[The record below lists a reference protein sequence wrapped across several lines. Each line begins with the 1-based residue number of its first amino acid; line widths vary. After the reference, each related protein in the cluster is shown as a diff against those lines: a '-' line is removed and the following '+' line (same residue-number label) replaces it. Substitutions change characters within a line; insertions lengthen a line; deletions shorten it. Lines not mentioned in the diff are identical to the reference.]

1 MSDKIYFNGKEIKD
15 HTDIEMNIE
24 FKTSEDE
31 QNIYLQ
37 EVKNGI
43 SDLCQTVSYIYTI
56 KKDELMKEELYK
68 RMSKRELKQIKQIIN
83 KILKDKELLNE

>member
-56 KKDELMKEELYK
+56 KKAELMKEELYK
-68 RMSKRELKQIKQIIN
+68 RMSKSELEQIKQIIN
-83 KILKDKELLNE
+83 KILKDRELLNE